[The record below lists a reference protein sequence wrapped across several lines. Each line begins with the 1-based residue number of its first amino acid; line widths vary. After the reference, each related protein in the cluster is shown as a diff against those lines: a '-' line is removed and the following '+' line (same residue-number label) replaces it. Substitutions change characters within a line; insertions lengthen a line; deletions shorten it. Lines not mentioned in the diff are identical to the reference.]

1 MMAKSA
7 SSRLNPQQQQAV
19 EYCDGPL
26 LVLAGAGSGKTRVIT
41 EKLAHLIQQRGIPA
55 TSIAAITFT
64 NKAAKEMR
72 LRAGKLLPGQQG
84 KQLQV
89 STFHA
94 LGWRMLREHAEQA
107 GYRPGI
113 SILDETESTRLLR
126 ELLPDNTPADQLRR
140 QRWLLSTAK
149 NAALVEHGDA
159 VPDNIDLLQRYQQ
172 QMQRLNAVDFDDLL
186 AIPLQLLHQHKD
198 IRYRWQQRLRYL
210 LVDEYQDTN
219 ACQYQLLRLLA
230 GDSGYLTVVGDDDQS
245 IYGWRGAQPDNL
257 RQLQTDFRDLQVI
270 KLEQNYRCSSRILQA
285 ANALIAN
292 NPHLFEKKLW
302 SDLHQGDDPRIIPCD
317 DGEHEVERV
326 VGDIHSRTQ
335 RGARSGQF
343 AILYR
348 SHHLAR
354 PFEQALRAAGIRYRI
369 TGGQSFFD
377 RAEIRDLMA
386 WLRLLVNPDDN
397 PALLRVINTPR
408 REIGASTINH
418 LADHAR
424 AHHCS
429 LFDAAVSDACLAG
442 LQPRQRQGVEA
453 FTRLQI
459 AASDDA
465 QRRDPVT
472 AVRDLVDGMH
482 YSAWLMDQADNPA
495 QGEKRINA
503 VRDWLDWLARIYAQ
517 LDEPDLEGLCAQL
530 NLLSQL
536 DDDSSD
542 DQAVQLMTLHAAKG
556 LEFDHVY
563 MIAVEEGTLPHQ
575 NSLDEG
581 SDDEER
587 RLMYVGITRARLSL
601 TCSYAKRRRR
611 YGELLRCTP
620 SRFLEELPADGIYWY
635 GRDEQRDSA
644 RHEQARDLALAEL
657 QALLES

>member
-1 MMAKSA
+1 MNILPILPILFKLPSSAHSCSDLTRRRQKARIVIQQPTRLDYNTAMAKPTRST
-7 SSRLNPQQQQAV
+7 LNPQQRQAV

-41 EKLAHLIQQRGIPA
+41 EKLAFLIQQRDIPA
-55 TSIAAITFT
+55 SSIAAITFT

-72 LRAGKLLPGQQG
+72 QRAAKLLPGQQS

-113 SILDETESTRLLR
+113 SILDETESTRMLR
-126 ELLPDNTPADQLRR
+126 ELLPDNTPPDQLRR
-140 QRWLLSTAK
+140 QRWLISTAK
-149 NAALVEHGDA
+149 NAALVDA
-159 VPDNIDLLQRYQQ
+159 DSVPENVDLLQRYQQ

-198 IRYRWQQRLRYL
+198 IRYQWQQRLRHL

-257 RQLQTDFRDLQVI
+257 RQLQQDFTDLRVI

-285 ANALIAN
+285 ANALIGN

-302 SDLHQGDDPRIIPCD
+302 SDLQHGDDPRIIPCD
-317 DGEHEVERV
+317 DGEQEVERI
-326 VGDIHSRTQ
+326 VGDIHSRIQ
-335 RGARSGQF
+335 RGARAGQF

-354 PFEQALRAAGIRYRI
+354 PFEQALRAAGIRYRL

-424 AHHCS
+424 AQHCS

-442 LQPRQRQGVEA
+442 LAPRQRQGVAASRVCRSPPATMPSAAMRSRPCANWSTTCIISPGCWSRPTTRRRAKNASARCATGWTGCSA
-453 FTRLQI
+453 FT
-459 AASDDA
+459 
-465 QRRDPVT
+465 
-472 AVRDLVDGMH
+472 
-482 YSAWLMDQADNPA
+482 
-495 QGEKRINA
+495 
-503 VRDWLDWLARIYAQ
+503 
-517 LDEPDLEGLCAQL
+517 
-530 NLLSQL
+530 
-536 DDDSSD
+536 
-542 DQAVQLMTLHAAKG
+542 
-556 LEFDHVY
+556 
-563 MIAVEEGTLPHQ
+563 
-575 NSLDEG
+575 NSLM
-581 SDDEER
+581 SRIWKACAHNSICSASSMTTAAMTR
-587 RLMYVGITRARLSL
+587 R
-601 TCSYAKRRRR
+601 CN
-611 YGELLRCTP
+611 
-620 SRFLEELPADGIYWY
+620 
-635 GRDEQRDSA
+635 
-644 RHEQARDLALAEL
+644 
-657 QALLES
+657 

>member
-1 MMAKSA
+1 MAKPSK
-7 SSRLNPQQQQAV
+7 STLNPQQRQAV

-41 EKLAHLIQQRGIPA
+41 EKLAWLIQQRGIPA
-55 TSIAAITFT
+55 SSIAAITFT

-72 LRAGKLLPGQQG
+72 QRASKLLPGQQG

-94 LGWRMLREHAEQA
+94 LGWRMLREHTEQA
-107 GYRPGI
+107 GYRSGI

-126 ELLPDNTPADQLRR
+126 ELLPDNTPPDQLRR
-140 QRWLLSTAK
+140 QRWLISTAK
-149 NAALVEHGDA
+149 NAALVEQEGE
-159 VPDNIDLLQRYQQ
+159 PETLDLLQRYQQ

-198 IRYRWQQRLRYL
+198 IRYQWQQRLRHL

-257 RQLQTDFRDLQVI
+257 RQLQQDFRDLQVI
-270 KLEQNYRCSSRILQA
+270 KLEQNYRCSSRILA
-285 ANALIAN
+285 VANTLIAN

-302 SDLHQGDDPRIIPCD
+302 SKLHSGDDPRIIPCD
-317 DGEHEVERV
+317 DGEQEVERIT
-326 VGDIHSRTQ
+326 GDIHSRIQ
-335 RGARSGQF
+335 RGARAGQF

-354 PFEQALRAAGIRYRI
+354 PFEQALRAADIRYNL

-377 RAEIRDLMA
+377 RTEIRDLMA

-408 REIGASTINH
+408 REIGTTTINH
-418 LADHAR
+418 LADYAR

-429 LFDAAVSDACLAG
+429 LFDAAVSTDCLAG
-442 LQPRQRQGVEA
+442 LQQRQRSALEG

-459 AASDDA
+459 ATSDDA
-465 QRRDPVT
+465 LRRDPVI
-472 AVRDLVDGMH
+472 AVTELIDNLH
-482 YSAWLMDQADNPA
+482 YRAWLMEQADNPA
-495 QGEKRINA
+495 QGEKRVTA
-503 VRDWLDWLARIYAQ
+503 VHDWLGWLTRIHEQ
-517 LDEPDLEGLCAQL
+517 LDEPDLESLCAQL

-536 DDDSSD
+536 DDDNSD

-563 MIAVEEGTLPHQ
+563 MIAVEDGTLPHQ

-581 SDDEER
+581 SDQEER
-587 RLMYVGITRARLSL
+587 RLMYVGITRARNSL
-601 TCSYAKRRRR
+601 TCSYAKRRQR
-611 YGELLRCTP
+611 YGEMLRCTP
-620 SRFLEELPADGIYWY
+620 SRFLEELPSDGIYWY
-635 GRDEQRDSA
+635 GRDEQRDTA
-644 RHEQARDLALAEL
+644 RHDDARDNALAEL
-657 QALLES
+657 QVLLDS